1 MWMWT
6 LVITW
11 TWFTSTVFFCKLN
24 MKLSI
29 VFKKGRNLQK
39 RRKKKRS
46 IIVIC
51 NDSGDWKRNSFFCQF
66 FFLFCSDQTADKV
79 NTFVHTWIM
88 LSDPWWIEPFDLK
101 HWCLNNLSVCAWQKN
116 AGQFF
121 QVTNWLFR
129 LNSFKYNLS
138 LLSTLSL
145 CLKGK
150 QLSPH
155 NYVTFTQIPQKCPSK
170 WHLHLFQMGEWMV
183 VVVVVVPFLFYFKW
197 PPWHNRRLKIVPPL
211 FQTYCV
217 LCTHMFS
224 YVKVAGHDQVI
235 TSWYFWVN
243 FTHNTKVGSCVT

>member
-1 MWMWT
+1 MIGKET
-6 LVITW
+6 A
-11 TWFTSTVFFCKLN
+11 FF
-24 MKLSI
+24 
-29 VFKKGRNLQK
+29 V
-39 RRKKKRS
+39 
-46 IIVIC
+46 
-51 NDSGDWKRNSFFCQF
+51 CQF

-101 HWCLNNLSVCAWQKN
+101 HWCLNNLSLCAWQKKMRVSFSN
-116 AGQFF
+116 LQIDY
-121 QVTNWLFR
+121 R

-138 LLSTLSL
+138 LLSTLSF
-145 CLKGK
+145 KGK

-170 WHLHLFQMGEWMV
+170 WHLLLFQMDEWMV

-224 YVKVAGHDQVI
+224 YVKAAGHDQVI
-235 TSWYFWVN
+235 TSWYIFESTSHITPRWGVVWLKKSR
-243 FTHNTKVGSCVT
+243 FLHNTGNSNKNDKTKSR